1 MGAADE
7 TSDGADRRRGT
18 NHRVSC
24 KPEQEGEGS
33 GGIVSDCEPESSTS
47 PDPPDE
53 GAKVATPAPA
63 GDPATSA
70 GDPPTSVPEGSR
82 RRRKH
87 PVIVWSSVALV
98 VLLVA
103 SAGVVVAARIDSP
116 LPQPAVAGRVSAW
129 VVPGSAPVQPWPA
142 RGQAAVAIPALGYA
156 EQSGP
161 EAPVPIASLTKMT
174 TALVVLRDHPVPPGS
189 SGPTITITPDDAAQF
204 GKDLADDETN
214 IPLLPGETLT
224 ELQLL
229 EALLIRSADDA
240 AYTLAAWD
248 AGSQPAFVAKMNV
261 LALSLGA
268 LHSHYADTSGFDPR
282 SVSTAADTLRIA
294 AAGMAI
300 PAFASV
306 AAMPSANV
314 PGAGTIRNV
323 VTAIGT
329 DGLVGVKSGY
339 TSQAS
344 GCMVLAAYRFVHG
357 RSVLVLASA
366 LGESEPAP
374 TPPPPAAP
382 TPQSPAAA
390 VPTVAVP
397 TAAVPT
403 TTTTTAAAPTNAAA
417 NTTTT
422 TTAPYSPLE
431 AQYPLLY
438 TEPIVEHLLDTSVS
452 AIVPVPLVT
461 AGQTVSTAS
470 TEWGGSAKV
479 EPVVAD
485 NGAWLL
491 GVPGQRVVATMAP
504 SASKPEGLSAG
515 AVRFTLGPETEIV
528 PVRLVRHMPDPGW
541 WWKVL
546 HN

>member
-1 MGAADE
+1 VTGQIGAAGRTTGRAASRSRKAKE
-7 TSDGADRRRGT
+7 
-18 NHRVSC
+18 
-24 KPEQEGEGS
+24 S

-47 PDPPDE
+47 PDPPDHGE
-53 GAKVATPAPA
+53 EVATPAAA
-63 GDPATSA
+63 GDPSTSA
-70 GDPPTSVPEGSR
+70 GDPSTSAGDPSSSVPEASR
-82 RRRKH
+82 RGRKH

-98 VLLVA
+98 VVLVA
-103 SAGVVVAARIDSP
+103 SAGSIVAARIDSS
-116 LPQPAVAGRVSAW
+116 LPQPTVAGRVSAS

-161 EAPVPIASLTKMT
+161 ETPVPIASLTKMT
-174 TALVVLRDHPVPPGS
+174 TAVVLLRDHPIPPGS
-189 SGPTITITPDDAAQF
+189 SGPTITVTPDDAAQF
-204 GKDLADDETN
+204 GVDLSDDQTN

-248 AGSQPAFVAKMNV
+248 AGSQQAFVEKMNV

-268 LHSHYADTSGFDPR
+268 LHSHYVDTSGFDPG

-314 PGAGTIRNV
+314 PGAGTIHNV
-323 VTAIGT
+323 VGAIGT

-339 TSQAS
+339 TSEAA
-344 GCMVLAAYRFVHG
+344 GCMVLAAYRFVGG

-366 LGESEPAP
+366 LGQSEPAP
-374 TPPPPAAP
+374 APPPP
-382 TPQSPAAA
+382 TSPA
-390 VPTVAVP
+390 PAVP
-397 TAAVPT
+397 TAAVPA
-403 TTTTTAAAPTNAAA
+403 TTTTTAAPPATATA

-438 TEPIVEHLLDTSVS
+438 TEPIVEHLLDASVS
-452 AIVPVPLVT
+452 AIVPVRVVT
-461 AGQTVSTAS
+461 AGEAISTAS
-470 TEWGGSAKV
+470 TEWGGTARI
-479 EPVVAD
+479 EPVVAG

-504 SASKPEGLSAG
+504 SATKPDGVAAG
-515 AVRFTLGPETEIV
+515 AVRFTLGAQTETV
-528 PVRLVRHMPDPGW
+528 PLRLVRRVPDPGW
-541 WWKVL
+541 WWKIL